1 MNVIACAVTAALLV
15 STLAGGRQTEPPA
28 PVVKGAPAEALF
40 AAELGRLV
48 PGDSAAYFEL
58 GELVAAEAVDYAD
71 LMLAKRL
78 FVLAYDFDRTA
89 RGQGGVAASSC
100 IALAAL
106 PPLAKDRG
114 WLMSIATLIDPRYA
128 VSSAALS
135 DEAVV
140 APAVGYQTAT
150 VLGMVRAGEGFAARN
165 LLEQPEVLAVLKRYE
180 RLLSTNGILGS
191 LNKLKSEAGR
201 WPCQTCVGARF
212 TKSPGSTDAR
222 KCPTCDALPGWKLN
236 EAELEAQ
243 LSLESKLLS
252 GIQSSW
258 AAQVLSDDDAP
269 LRDSDPASVPAA
281 LAIDVKKT
289 VYRDG
294 AWVNPNPPADTGKAK
309 GDTVAPK

>member
-1 MNVIACAVTAALLV
+1 MSIFVMALSAAIV
-15 STLAGGRQTEPPA
+15 MQAPSGKSPEPQPA
-28 PVVKGAPAEALF
+28 AKGVPAETIF
-40 AAELGRLV
+40 EKELGRLT
-48 PGDSAAYFEL
+48 PGDATAYFEL

-71 LMLAKRL
+71 VMLAKRL
-78 FVLAYDFDRTA
+78 FVLAYEFDRTA
-89 RGQGGVAASSC
+89 KGQSGIAASSC
-100 IALAAL
+100 IALASL
-106 PPLAKDRG
+106 QPLSKDRA
-114 WLMSIATLIDPRYA
+114 WLLSIATLIDPRYA
-128 VSSAALS
+128 VGSDALA

-140 APAVGYQTAT
+140 APAIGYQAAT

-165 LLEQPEVLAVLKRYE
+165 LLEQPEVLQVLRRYE
-180 RLLSTNGILGS
+180 RMLSTNGMLGA
-191 LNKLKSEAGR
+191 LNRLKSEAGK

-252 GIQSSW
+252 GIQLSW

-269 LRDSDPASVPAA
+269 LRDSDPSSVAAA

-289 VYRDG
+289 VYRAG
-294 AWVNPNPPADTGKAK
+294 SWVNPVPDTSKVK
-309 GDTVAPK
+309 SDTVTPK

>member
-222 KCPTCDALPGWKLN
+222 K
-236 EAELEAQ
+236 
-243 LSLESKLLS
+243 
-252 GIQSSW
+252 
-258 AAQVLSDDDAP
+258 
-269 LRDSDPASVPAA
+269 
-281 LAIDVKKT
+281 
-289 VYRDG
+289 
-294 AWVNPNPPADTGKAK
+294 
-309 GDTVAPK
+309 